1 MLGEGNRAKVLTR
14 ERETRNKLLRFL
26 RVNHVHCFHPD
37 FLHRYLDIP
46 EFDVIA
52 LCEGFILQGYVFKPK
67 DTSYY
72 QGVAPEYPR
81 DRAMMADLREDV
93 T

>member
-1 MLGEGNRAKVLTR
+1 MSEGNRAKVLTR

-26 RVNHVHCFHPD
+26 RINYVHCFGSNY
-37 FLHRYLDIP
+37 LSRYLDIP

-52 LCEGFILQGYVFKPK
+52 LCEGFILQGYVFKPEG
-67 DTSYY
+67 TSYY
-72 QGVAPEYPR
+72 QGVEPVYPR
-81 DRAMMADLREDV
+81 DRAVMAELFEEV